1 MLTNRYG
8 SLILIRSVGFYVQRA
23 GSTGRPGLLY
33 LLSPAAKAERDDG
46 EDPAPCLRRASL
58 KKTVFVLILTIF
70 AQATGNVFLS
80 TTMKEIGNTR
90 WPIFFARAVE
100 SPTLWFGT
108 ALLIVSFIFFAAA
121 LSWADLSFVVPAVSA
136 EVVVNV
142 VFANYFLNEVVSP
155 TRWTGVLFISIGV
168 ILVLRSE
175 RQKARR
181 ESRDSPTSGGR

>member
-1 MLTNRYG
+1 MAMT
-8 SLILIRSVGFYVQRA
+8 
-23 GSTGRPGLLY
+23 
-33 LLSPAAKAERDDG
+33 RD
-46 EDPAPCLRRASL
+46 ACSRRASL
-58 KKTVFVLILTIF
+58 KKNITVLIVTIF

-80 TTMKEIGNTR
+80 MKMKEIGGNG
-90 WPIFFARAVE
+90 WLIFLARAVE
-100 SPTLWFGT
+100 SPTFWFGT

-142 VFANYFLNEVVSP
+142 VFANYFLSEVVSR

-175 RQKARR
+175 RQKTRG
-181 ESRDSPTSGGR
+181 ESKETLTRVER